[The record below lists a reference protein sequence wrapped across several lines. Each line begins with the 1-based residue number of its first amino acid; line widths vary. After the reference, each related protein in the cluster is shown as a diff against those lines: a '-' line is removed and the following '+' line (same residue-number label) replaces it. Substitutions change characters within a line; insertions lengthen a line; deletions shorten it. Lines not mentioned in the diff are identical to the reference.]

1 MYEFFHKLHFSGEA
15 GLCLAKNDIE
25 FVRLCVLYH
34 LVEFGTVSVRAR
46 VIVVGI
52 NAIYAPALTKRIRAQ
67 NVLLVLNAEAVVVLA
82 LLIPVLFGQSAIN
95 CHSLISDIMH
105 PREPPAKSAAFV
117 LQAWRRNCLIRS

>member
-1 MYEFFHKLHFSGEA
+1 MYDIFDNRYFSGET
-15 GLCLAKNDIE
+15 GLCFAQNDIE
-25 FVRLCVLYH
+25 FVCLCVLYH

-95 CHSLISDIMH
+95 CHSLISDTMH
-105 PREPPAKSAAFV
+105 LREQSALPAGFV
-117 LQAWRRNCLIRS
+117 